1 MQYALGLIETVGL
14 TAAIQA
20 ADGALKTAD
29 VKLAGIENSKG
40 NGRQTVFLTGD
51 VSSVTVAVEAG
62 AAAAGQ
68 IGDVYASKVI
78 AAPSTSLKKYMSH
91 LNVIHSNE
99 KKEEENPAINAVK
112 ENKPK
117 TGTKKKTSKETGSKV
132 KEK

>member
-14 TAAIQA
+14 AAAIQA

-51 VSSVTVAVEAG
+51 VSSVMVAVEAG
-62 AAAAGQ
+62 VAVAGQ

-78 AAPSTSLKKYMSH
+78 AAPSISLKKYLRH
-91 LNVIHSNE
+91 LDVIHSNE

-117 TGTKKKTSKETGSKV
+117 TGTKKKTRKEASLQV

>member
-14 TAAIQA
+14 ATAIQA

-62 AAAAGQ
+62 ITAARR

-78 AAPSTSLKKYMSH
+78 AAPSTSVKKYLSH
-91 LNVIHSNE
+91 LNVTHTNE
-99 KKEEENPAINAVK
+99 KKVEENPAINVVK

-117 TGTKKKTSKETGSKV
+117 AGAKKKTNREASSKINK
-132 KEK
+132 K